1 MKASG
6 AGLLGDAAV
15 QDHHHPLPGLQDEAG
30 LRHEERGGEVV
41 ARAKMPLWLSTP
53 GQDWVSQYGA
63 IGVWNLQKWNATINR
78 VGSNCQAYW

>member
-41 ARAKMPLWLSTP
+41 ARAKMPL
-53 GQDWVSQYGA
+53 
-63 IGVWNLQKWNATINR
+63 
-78 VGSNCQAYW
+78 